1 MYIETAKFLLRSSWY
16 SEDYIYYSFT
26 IMVFVSW
33 ASDGLRIYEL
43 NENKEIIQLEY
54 KSSTTVKCLSI
65 AKSSMWMGYLDQTSV
80 VLLDVNDR
88 SIVSTIPI
96 EPASRI
102 QLSPCGKFGFIYTSF
117 KIDNENPSGSPNI
130 FVYDMIN
137 KTKLKEYIFRRGDG
151 WQPQWNSDSS
161 VCSIFVNG
169 EIHMYSNNLFSEK
182 PYTKLSLKGIRHFSM
197 STSSQP
203 NLAVYIPGEK
213 NQPSFVR
220 VYQCRDNQ
228 LIHTANKSFFRAD
241 TVRLLWNDRGTDLL
255 ILTSTKLS
263 DESYYGDQGLYFI
276 SASRSGDS
284 AIVPMPRKG
293 PIYQIAFQPTNYTS
307 SITKKNKNTK
317 IEEYF
322 VVCYG
327 FTPASV
333 TIFNLNCE
341 PVHDFG
347 TGSWNEIH
355 FNPHGNLL
363 LLAGLGN
370 LSGDM
375 CVWDFS
381 THERLSSFK
390 TTDVTS
396 VQWLLDGEHLIF
408 ATTTPR
414 LRVNNGFGI
423 WHYSGKQLSYRP
435 VERRAVP
442 RAATPDLPAAVD
454 HELYQVSVIFPTK
467 LESAPEPK
475 KFESASENSVNKR
488 ASVYVPPVLRNRSAV
503 AVQSLKSSN
512 MIDHS
517 KISTHSVSNNNSNI
531 GKLNASKTTGSNH
544 KTTLSSNESA
554 PTGGTYPAS
563 SNNKCAHPVASDPKN
578 QKQVNQIYKTLSS
591 SRRSRHS
598 SCLKLEL
605 FPLFHTTI

>member
-1 MYIETAKFLLRSSWY
+1 
-16 SEDYIYYSFT
+16 
-26 IMVFVSW
+26 MVFVSW
-33 ASDGLRIYEL
+33 ASDGLRVYEL
-43 NENKEIIQLEY
+43 DENKGIIQLEY
-54 KSSTTVKCLSI
+54 KPSTTVKCLSI

-80 VLLDVNDR
+80 VMLDVNDR
-88 SIVSTIPI
+88 SIVSAIPV

-117 KIDNENPSGSPNI
+117 KIDNEHPSGSPNI

-137 KTKLKEYIFRRGDG
+137 RTKLKEYIFRRGDG

-161 VCSIFVNG
+161 FCSIFVNG
-169 EIHMYSNNLFSEK
+169 EIHMYTNNRFSDK
-182 PYTKLSLKGIRHFSM
+182 PCTKLSLKGIRHFSM

-228 LIHTANKSFFRAD
+228 LILTANKSFFRAD
-241 TVRLLWNDRGTDLL
+241 TVRLLWNDKGTDLL

-293 PIYQIAFQPTNYTS
+293 PIYQIAFQPTNYS
-307 SITKKNKNTK
+307 SSMIKKNKNK
-317 IEEYF
+317 KVEEYF

-355 FNPHGNLL
+355 FNPHGNHILYLMINFVNKFIFMCMCTLLLL

-396 VQWLLDGEHLIF
+396 VQWLPDGEHLIF

-423 WHYSGKQLSYRP
+423 WHYSGKKLSYRP
-435 VERRAVP
+435 VERRAIP

-475 KFESASENSVNKR
+475 KFESVIVDSVNKR
-488 ASVYVPPVLRNRSAV
+488 SSVYVPPVLRNRSAV
-503 AVQSLKSSN
+503 AVQSLKASN
-512 MIDHS
+512 MIDHG
-517 KISTHSVSNNNSNI
+517 KISTHSFNNNNSNI
-531 GKLNASKTTGSNH
+531 EKLNPSKTTGSNQ
-544 KTTLSSNESA
+544 KTTFSSNK
-554 PTGGTYPAS
+554 
-563 SNNKCAHPVASDPKN
+563 SNHKCTHPVASDPKN
-578 QKQVNQIYKTLSS
+578 QKQVNQIHKKLTQIEKLKTEQASGKALAYNQLDKIASEKQL
-591 SRRSRHS
+591 RDE
-598 SCLKLEL
+598 LVKLC
-605 FPLFHTTI
+605 I

>member
-1 MYIETAKFLLRSSWY
+1 M
-16 SEDYIYYSFT
+16 
-26 IMVFVSW
+26 
-33 ASDGLRIYEL
+33 
-43 NENKEIIQLEY
+43 
-54 KSSTTVKCLSI
+54 
-65 AKSSMWMGYLDQTSV
+65 
-80 VLLDVNDR
+80 LDVNDR
-88 SIVSTIPI
+88 SVVSTIPV

-117 KIDNENPSGSPNI
+117 K
-130 FVYDMIN
+130 
-137 KTKLKEYIFRRGDG
+137 T
-151 WQPQWNSDSS
+151 
-161 VCSIFVNG
+161 
-169 EIHMYSNNLFSEK
+169 EK
-182 PYTKLSLKGIRHFSM
+182 PYAKLSLKGIRHFSM

-241 TVRLLWNDRGTDLL
+241 TVRLLWNDKGTDLL
-255 ILTSTKLS
+255 ILTSTKSRSPIKLYVVSGFLSFSHCIFFHFFSKLS

-284 AIVPMPRKG
+284 AVVPMPRKG
-293 PIYQIAFQPTNYTS
+293 PIYHIAFQPTNYS
-307 SITKKNKNTK
+307 SSMIKKNKNK
-317 IEEYF
+317 KVEEYF

-355 FNPHGNLL
+355 FNPHGNHILYLMISFVNKFTFILLL
-363 LLAGLGN
+363 LLAGLRN

-396 VQWLLDGEHLIF
+396 VQWLPDGEHLIF

-435 VERRAVP
+435 VERRAIP

-475 KFESASENSVNKR
+475 KFESVNVDSVNKR
-488 ASVYVPPVLRNRSAV
+488 SSAYVPPVLRNRSAV
-503 AVQSLKSSN
+503 AVQSLKASN
-512 MIDHS
+512 MIDHG
-517 KISTHSVSNNNSNI
+517 KISTHSFNNNNSNI
-531 GKLNASKTTGSNH
+531 GKLNPSKTTGSDQ
-544 KTTLSSNESA
+544 KTALSSNESA
-554 PTGGTYPAS
+554 RTGVTDPTS
-563 SNNKCAHPVASDPKN
+563 SSNKCAHPAASDPKN
-578 QKQVNQIYKTLSS
+578 QKQVNQIYKKLTQIEK
-591 SRRSRHS
+591 
-598 SCLKLEL
+598 LKTEQASGKNLAYNQLDKIASEKQLRDEL
-605 FPLFHTTI
+605 AKLCI